1 MAKKRHGG
9 LGRGLDALIPMA
21 GINRSSREK
30 NNNNND
36 DNKENAGA
44 EINKASGENLS
55 DRSSEKEFSETSG
68 PALDRE
74 NASGQEFSSGG
85 PEQAKNIYNKNSDAG
100 MPDTE
105 ALSGQPDRI
114 FSPGQPDEREMS
126 GTDAG
131 GSSAAVNVSGAGG
144 GGPSGPANASGAG
157 GGGSSGSV
165 NASGADWGG
174 SSGPANVSGTDWGGS
189 SGPVNASGAGGGA
202 SPGTVNTGGVQMLRL
217 SQVDPNRSQPRR
229 IFEED
234 ALDELADS
242 IRQFGVLQPILVQ
255 KKDGRYEI
263 IAGERRW
270 RACRKAG
277 LKEIP
282 AIIREYS
289 DQETLEISLI
299 ENIQREDLN
308 PIEEAKA
315 FKSLLDEFGLRQE
328 DLAARV
334 SKSRTAIT
342 NSVRLL
348 KLDERVQDM
357 IIQKEISMGHA
368 RALIP
373 VEIPEEQFLIAQQ
386 IADRH
391 LSVRDVE
398 KLIKKRKASGAALKK
413 KNPGAETDPALEL
426 SYREIEERM
435 KQSLGTKV
443 SIRYGRDGKGKM
455 EIDFYSHEDL
465 ERIVDLLG

>member
-30 NNNNND
+30 NNSNND
-36 DNKENAGA
+36 DNKENAGV

-55 DRSSEKEFSETSG
+55 DRSSEKKYSETSD
-68 PALDRE
+68 PAFDRE
-74 NASGQEFSSGG
+74 NTSGQEFPSGG
-85 PEQAKNIYNKNSDAG
+85 PEQTRNIYNENSDAG
-100 MPDTE
+100 QPDKE
-105 ALSGQPDRI
+105 ASSGQPD
-114 FSPGQPDEREMS
+114 GKEMS

-131 GSSAAVNVSGAGG
+131 GSS
-144 GGPSGPANASGAG
+144 
-157 GGGSSGSV
+157 SSV
-165 NASGADWGG
+165 
-174 SSGPANVSGTDWGGS
+174 NVSGTDWGGS
-189 SGPVNASGAGGGA
+189 PGPVN
-202 SPGTVNTGGVQMLRL
+202 TGVQMLRL

-289 DQETLEISLI
+289 DQETLELSLI

-413 KNPGAETDPALEL
+413 KNPGAETDPALDL

>member
-30 NNNNND
+30 NNSNND
-36 DNKENAGA
+36 DNKENAGV

-55 DRSSEKEFSETSG
+55 DRSSEKKYSEISD
-68 PALDRE
+68 PAFDRE
-74 NASGQEFSSGG
+74 NTSGQEFPSGG
-85 PEQAKNIYNKNSDAG
+85 PEQTRNIYNENSDAG
-100 MPDTE
+100 QPDKE
-105 ALSGQPDRI
+105 ASSGQPDGI
-114 FSPGQPDEREMS
+114 FSPGQPDGKEMS

-131 GSSAAVNVSGAGG
+131 GSS
-144 GGPSGPANASGAG
+144 
-157 GGGSSGSV
+157 SSV
-165 NASGADWGG
+165 
-174 SSGPANVSGTDWGGS
+174 NVSGTDWGRS
-189 SGPVNASGAGGGA
+189 SGTANDSGAGGGA
-202 SPGTVNTGGVQMLRL
+202 SPGPVNTGVQMLRL

-289 DQETLEISLI
+289 DQETLELSLI

>member
-30 NNNNND
+30 NNSNND
-36 DNKENAGA
+36 DNKENAGV

-55 DRSSEKEFSETSG
+55 DRSSEKKYSETSD
-68 PALDRE
+68 PAFDRE
-74 NASGQEFSSGG
+74 NTSGQEFPSGG
-85 PEQAKNIYNKNSDAG
+85 PEQTRNIYNENSDAG
-100 MPDTE
+100 QPDKE
-105 ALSGQPDRI
+105 ASSGQPDGI
-114 FSPGQPDEREMS
+114 FSPGQPDGKEMS

-131 GSSAAVNVSGAGG
+131 GSPAAV
-144 GGPSGPANASGAG
+144 
-157 GGGSSGSV
+157 
-165 NASGADWGG
+165 
-174 SSGPANVSGTDWGGS
+174 NVSGTDWGGS
-189 SGPVNASGAGGGA
+189 PGPVN
-202 SPGTVNTGGVQMLRL
+202 TGVQMLRL

-289 DQETLEISLI
+289 DQETLELSLI

>member
-30 NNNNND
+30 NNSNND
-36 DNKENAGA
+36 DNKENAGV

-55 DRSSEKEFSETSG
+55 DRSSEKKYSETSD
-68 PALDRE
+68 PAFDRE
-74 NASGQEFSSGG
+74 NTSGQEFPSGG
-85 PEQAKNIYNKNSDAG
+85 PEQTRNIYNENSDAG
-100 MPDTE
+100 QTDKE
-105 ALSGQPDRI
+105 VSSGQPD
-114 FSPGQPDEREMS
+114 GKEMS

-131 GSSAAVNVSGAGG
+131 GSSSSVNVSGTDWEG
-144 GGPSGPANASGAG
+144 SPAA
-157 GGGSSGSV
+157 V
-165 NASGADWGG
+165 
-174 SSGPANVSGTDWGGS
+174 NVSGTDWGGS
-189 SGPVNASGAGGGA
+189 SGTANESGAGWGA
-202 SPGTVNTGGVQMLRL
+202 SPGPVNTGVQMLRL

-289 DQETLEISLI
+289 DQETLELSLI

>member
-30 NNNNND
+30 NNTNND
-36 DNKENAGA
+36 DNKENAGV

-55 DRSSEKEFSETSG
+55 DRSSEKKYSETSD
-68 PALDRE
+68 PAFDRE
-74 NASGQEFSSGG
+74 NTSGQEFPSGG
-85 PEQAKNIYNKNSDAG
+85 PEQTRNIYNENSDAG
-100 MPDTE
+100 QPDKE
-105 ALSGQPDRI
+105 ASSGQPDGI
-114 FSPGQPDEREMS
+114 FSPGQPDGKEMS

-131 GSSAAVNVSGAGG
+131 GSSSSVNVSGTDWEG
-144 GGPSGPANASGAG
+144 SPAA
-157 GGGSSGSV
+157 V
-165 NASGADWGG
+165 
-174 SSGPANVSGTDWGGS
+174 NVSGTDWGGS
-189 SGPVNASGAGGGA
+189 PGPVN
-202 SPGTVNTGGVQMLRL
+202 TGVQMLRL

-289 DQETLEISLI
+289 DQETLELSLI

>member
-30 NNNNND
+30 NNSNND
-36 DNKENAGA
+36 DNKENAGV

-55 DRSSEKEFSETSG
+55 DRSSEKKYSETSD
-68 PALDRE
+68 PAFDRE
-74 NASGQEFSSGG
+74 NTSGQEFPSGG
-85 PEQAKNIYNKNSDAG
+85 PEQTRNIYNENSDAG
-100 MPDTE
+100 QPDKE
-105 ALSGQPDRI
+105 ASSGQPD
-114 FSPGQPDEREMS
+114 GKEMS

-131 GSSAAVNVSGAGG
+131 GSSSSVNVSGTDWEG
-144 GGPSGPANASGAG
+144 SPAA
-157 GGGSSGSV
+157 V
-165 NASGADWGG
+165 
-174 SSGPANVSGTDWGGS
+174 NVSGTDWGRS
-189 SGPVNASGAGGGA
+189 SGTANDSGAGGGA
-202 SPGTVNTGGVQMLRL
+202 SPGPVNTGVQMLRL

-289 DQETLEISLI
+289 DQETLELSLI

>member
-36 DNKENAGA
+36 DNKENAGV
-44 EINKASGENLS
+44 EMNKASGENLS
-55 DRSSEKEFSETSG
+55 DRSSEKKFSETSG
-68 PALDRE
+68 PASDRE

-85 PEQAKNIYNKNSDAG
+85 PEQAKNIYNENSDAG

-105 ALSGQPDRI
+105 ASSGQPDRI
-114 FSPGQPDEREMS
+114 FSPGQPDEKEMS

-131 GSSAAVNVSGAGG
+131 GSSAAVNVSGT
-144 GGPSGPANASGAG
+144 
-157 GGGSSGSV
+157 
-165 NASGADWGG
+165 DWGG
-174 SSGPANVSGTDWGGS
+174 SSGTVNASGTDWGGS
-189 SGPVNASGAGGGA
+189 SGSINVSGAGGGA
-202 SPGTVNTGGVQMLRL
+202 SPGTVNTGVQMLRL

-289 DQETLEISLI
+289 DQETLELSLI

-373 VEIPEEQFLIAQQ
+373 IEIPEEQFLIAQQ